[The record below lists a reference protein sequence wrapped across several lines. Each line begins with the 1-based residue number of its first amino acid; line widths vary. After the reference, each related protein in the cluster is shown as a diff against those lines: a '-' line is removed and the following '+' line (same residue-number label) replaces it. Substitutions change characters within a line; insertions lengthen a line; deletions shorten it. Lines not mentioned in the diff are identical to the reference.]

1 MSDIEKLFLAAY
13 PLWPKQLL
21 EKFSSLL
28 SLEVARFSSDINTE
42 IVNLYNSLAAPV
54 VSTQPQNGSISILNP
69 SGANSSRSDFAFSPQ
84 IYVHIDEYGRYSR
97 TFNLSCAYVAYFD
110 KRLFSGVTAA
120 LSVDYVRTGDY
131 AFAENPDYRPPQ
143 KTMFGYQPSSGGDPN
158 YMIYFLSPVFKVS
171 ITPNLLG
178 YDGASTVLAMVQNG
192 IAVDVNKLLL
202 SEFVT
207 FLNGYRKY
215 STQLTADKSLQE
227 TKISQ
232 DLEQYKNNIS
242 DKLTARKNDL
252 NDLKTQVMFAAK
264 NETSSAKRDMQN
276 LSLSAQSLMLQL
288 QSKIS

>member
-1 MSDIEKLFLAAY
+1 MSDIEKLFIAAY

-21 EKFSSLL
+21 EKFSNLL
-28 SLEVARFSSDINTE
+28 SFEVARFNPDINTE

-54 VSTQPQNGSISILNP
+54 VSTQPQNGSISIFNP
-69 SGANSSRSDFAFSPQ
+69 FGGNASRSDFTFFPVA
-84 IYVHIDEYGRYSR
+84 YYHIDEHGNYSD
-97 TFNLSCAYVAYFD
+97 TYTVPCSYAIYFD
-110 KRLFSGVTAA
+110 RRLFSGVSASA
-120 LSVDYVRTGDY
+120 SVRNVRTGQMG
-131 AFAENPDYRPPQ
+131 FTRN
-143 KTMFGYQPSSGGDPN
+143 PN
-158 YMIYFLSPVFKVS
+158 YIRPSGQLSWGVGNEFMEIHFLRPEIVVSVSPV
-171 ITPNLLG
+171 LLG
-178 YDGASTVLAMVQNG
+178 YSGASTVLAMVQNG
-192 IAVDVNKLLL
+192 ESVEIDKALL

-207 FLNGYRKY
+207 FLNGYSKY
-215 STQLTADKSLQE
+215 SGQLAADKSLQE

-252 NDLKTQVMFAAK
+252 NDLKTQIMFAAK